1 MRRLVFG
8 LGSLQVVLSHRRDR
22 RHRRA
27 GGNKPAA
34 AVIIGSCLALS
45 STAIVIEV
53 LSNQRRLSTTAG
65 RTSFSILLA
74 QDMAVVP
81 ILLFVSILGNGAGG
95 SVVGGLRAGGRQRR
109 AGARRSS

>member
-1 MRRLVFG
+1 MHG
-8 LGSLQVVLSHRRDR
+8 GDR
-22 RHRRA
+22 RHCHRLA
-27 GGNKPAA
+27 GSTPAA
-34 AVIIGSCLALS
+34 AVVIGSCLALS

-74 QDMAVVP
+74 QDIAVVP

-95 SVVGGLRAGGRQRR
+95 SVIDRAR
-109 AGARRSS
+109 AGAWPTRRWRSG